1 MRHNFLS
8 SVFFLYALPYTS
20 CLVCYPSRSIG
31 LTARLM
37 YAVRHARIVTR
48 LAILILNRLIW
59 ATKWFLL
66 RRKPT
71 NSTRLQ
77 CAWELTST
85 VLQPNSDVA
94 LRRYRPIRSSAATL
108 QTPSPARR

>member
-1 MRHNFLS
+1 MRHNLLS

-20 CLVCYPSRSIG
+20 CLVRYPSHSTR

-48 LAILILNRLIW
+48 LAILSSC
-59 ATKWFLL
+59 FLL

-71 NSTRLQ
+71 DNTRLH

-85 VLQPNSDVA
+85 IFQSNSDA
-94 LRRYRPIRSSAATL
+94 AQCRCRPIRSLAATL